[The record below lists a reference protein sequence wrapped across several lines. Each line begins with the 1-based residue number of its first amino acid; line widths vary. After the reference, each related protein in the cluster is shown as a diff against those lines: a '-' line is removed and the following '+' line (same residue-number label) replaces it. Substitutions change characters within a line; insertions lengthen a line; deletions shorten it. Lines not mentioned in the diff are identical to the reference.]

1 MWNPAKTKCGNLI
14 RLQHILSYNYDKLV
28 CNIGKDNQVW
38 LQLRYSQQKSM
49 KPHINVLKQP
59 QYIHWVT
66 LLPKVLTHNSHL
78 VLSRL
83 LSEMQTIFINP
94 PLTLR
99 SYLVYSCLHSR
110 AGRAQVHR
118 WVWAL
123 VSPERTG
130 LLRTGRGRTLGRVGP
145 RGEEEPRAVDTTQ
158 TAQTLIWRSST
169 KITFNLTQFIQSFLL
184 VSSTVSLWAK

>member
-1 MWNPAKTKCGNLI
+1 
-14 RLQHILSYNYDKLV
+14 
-28 CNIGKDNQVW
+28 
-38 LQLRYSQQKSM
+38 M
-49 KPHINVLKQP
+49 KPHINFLKQP

-94 PLTLR
+94 PLTLH
-99 SYLVYSCLHSR
+99 SYLVYSCPHSR

-123 VSPERTG
+123 VSPERTD